1 MALFGPNAGKVI
13 DKGSVRQGTL
23 VGIRFEYTSDDVPRR
38 CEAYAVRLDDGRTV
52 GVAQALDPADHVRL
66 GMPMVV
72 HEFDGKIVID
82 GAATMA
88 LSGLSG
94 RTYTE
99 GWKALKEPP
108 PDGIV
113 DDAVSKATRKGTPGT
128 IVVSGLSQRDVL
140 FGLGS
145 AIDLDGVVTLP
156 GEEPYAVT
164 VAKIDVPPYATHL
177 PVVGN
182 ELVCAVGRRL
192 DKPAI
197 DWAASAMRRPGVG
210 EPPVQLGS
218 GPREATSLA
227 GGSADSPASA
237 PVEQQIAAA
246 AGSEDTIGGI
256 TIDTFAAIHAGL
268 QHDRV
273 RPADGDAYAA
283 NFGVAPGAWA
293 TVDAEWHAA
302 IRADWR
308 IGAAYGEAISAH
320 QRELKKRR

>member
-1 MALFGPNAGKVI
+1 MALFGPDAGKVI
-13 DKGSVRQGTL
+13 DKGSIRQGTL
-23 VGIRFEYTSDDVPRR
+23 VGIRYEYTSDDVPRR
-38 CEAYAVRLDDGRTV
+38 REAYAVRLDDGRTV

-66 GMPMVV
+66 GMPVV
-72 HEFDGKIVID
+72 AHELDGKIVID
-82 GAATMA
+82 GVATMA
-88 LSGLSG
+88 RSGQTG

-128 IVVSGLSQRDVL
+128 IVVSGLSQRDVF

-164 VAKIDVPPYATHL
+164 VAKIEVPPYATHL

-182 ELVCAVGRRL
+182 ELVCVVGRRL

-227 GGSADSPASA
+227 ADSTEFA

-246 AGSEDTIGGI
+246 AGSGDTIGGI

-273 RPADGDAYAA
+273 RPADVDAYAVQ
-283 NFGVAPGAWA
+283 FGVAPGTWSS
-293 TVDAEWHAA
+293 VEAEWHAA

-308 IGAAYGEAISAH
+308 IGAAYGEAISVH
-320 QRELKKRR
+320 QRDLKKRR